1 VAAVTLRG
9 WTVAVVLQS
18 PLLIARS
25 TGSRDSASVGEIGRS
40 KGEVIG
46 PVTVRLKQPC
56 VFGCSLGW
64 ELWRR
69 TLPIS
74 DSTLVALVEAPVSL
88 VFSSSSSTRRG
99 SSEAYQR
106 KGLETGQKRIR
117 GLTLT
122 FASPTG
128 ST

>member
-1 VAAVTLRG
+1 VAAVTLRE
-9 WTVAVVLQS
+9 WTVTVVLQS

-25 TGSRDSASVGEIGRS
+25 TGSRDSAAMGEIGRS
-40 KGEVIG
+40 KGEVVGSVI
-46 PVTVRLKQPC
+46 VRL
-56 VFGCSLGW
+56 VFGCSIPG
-64 ELWRR
+64 ELWRC
-69 TLPIS
+69 TLSIS

-88 VFSSSSSTRRG
+88 VFSSVSSTRRG

-106 KGLETGQKRIR
+106 KGLETGQERIR